1 MGLRMYGS
9 FSLHYGN
16 FLSRKLPPLRAKE
29 FGDLLSKDLNV
40 ENITG
45 LQSPKYLP
53 ILKKIK
59 IDLLRVAHL

>member
-1 MGLRMYGS
+1 MYGP
-9 FSLHYGN
+9 FTLHCGN
-16 FLSRKLPPLRAKE
+16 FPSRKLPPLRAKE

-53 ILKKIK
+53 ILKKTK

>member
-9 FSLHYGN
+9 FSLHYVN

-59 IDLLRVAHL
+59 IDLLGVAHL

>member
-1 MGLRMYGS
+1 MYDP
-9 FSLHYGN
+9 FALHCGN
-16 FLSRKLPPLRAKE
+16 FPSRKLPPLRAKE

>member
-1 MGLRMYGS
+1 MYGP
-9 FSLHYGN
+9 FTLHCGN
-16 FLSRKLPPLRAKE
+16 FPSRKLPPLRAKE

-45 LQSPKYLP
+45 LRSPKYLP